1 MTVTALLDLR
11 LDPARRDEGLAF
23 LHTVLTD
30 TRTFAGCLAV
40 EVLVD
45 AEDPTHVLAIERW
58 ESMYHDAMYRDWRAG
73 AGATAL
79 GDYLTGPPTL
89 TKFEG
94 TDT

>member
-11 LDPARRDEGLAF
+11 FDPDRRDAGLAL

-30 TRTFAGCLAV
+30 TRSFLGCLAV

-45 AEDPTHVLAIERW
+45 ADEAAHVLVVERW
-58 ESMYHDAMYRDWRAG
+58 ESTYHDAQYREWRAG

-79 GDYLTGPPTL
+79 GDFLTGPPAL
-89 TKFEG
+89 TKFVAANA
-94 TDT
+94 

>member
-1 MTVTALLDLR
+1 MTVTALLDVR
-11 LDPARRDEGLAF
+11 FDPARRDEGLAF

-30 TRTFAGCLAV
+30 TRSFAGCLSV

-45 AEDPTHVLAIERW
+45 TDDPAHVLVVERW

-79 GDYLTGPPTL
+79 GDYLAGPPGL
-89 TKFEG
+89 TKFTATG
-94 TDT
+94 V